1 VVKRLGGVA
10 AALMLSGCAAS
21 GPDLPPGPSD
31 RSGGF
36 LLRSVTLDERT
47 MPYIMYVPRAY
58 AADTSD
64 ARWPVIVFLHGSG
77 ECGTDGLRQ
86 LSQGLGQAI
95 QRQPERWPFVVLLPQ
110 LPSRDMQWSAYDDL
124 VMAMLGS
131 ARAELRLDDDRTYLT
146 GLSRGGAGTWS
157 IGAAHPGTWAALA
170 PICGY
175 GDPEASAPLLSR
187 MPVWCFHGDADDIVP
202 AAQSVAM
209 VEAIRAAARA
219 KGEADLTRLSIYPG
233 VNHGS
238 WDRAYAED
246 ELPGWLL
253 AQRRR

>member
-1 VVKRLGGVA
+1 MKLAGGVA
-10 AALMLSGCAAS
+10 AVVMLSGCASS
-21 GPDLPPGPSD
+21 GPRDAVDPGD
-31 RSGGF
+31 HTGGF
-36 LLRSVTLDERT
+36 LMRSVTIDERT
-47 MPYIMYVPRAY
+47 MPYVMYVPLAY
-58 AADTSD
+58 SADDSAAP
-64 ARWPVIVFLHGSG
+64 WPVIVFLHGSG

-124 VMAMLGS
+124 VMAMLES
-131 ARAELRLDDDRTYLT
+131 ARTELRLDDDRTYLT

-157 IGAAHPGTWAALA
+157 IGAAHPEMWAALA

-175 GDPEASAPLLSR
+175 GEPASTAPMLTR
-187 MPVWCFHGDADDIVP
+187 MPIWCFHGDADDIVP

-209 VEAIRAAARA
+209 VEAIRAATRSR
-219 KGEADLTRLSIYPG
+219 GEPDLTRLSIYPG

>member
-1 VVKRLGGVA
+1 MKRVGCVA
-10 AALMLSGCAAS
+10 AAVMLGGCTAS
-21 GPDLPPGPSD
+21 GPGERMDASD
-31 RSGGF
+31 DRGGF
-36 LLRSVTLDERT
+36 LMRSVTLDERT
-47 MPYIMYVPRAY
+47 MPYVMYVPRAY
-58 AADTSD
+58 RADTTD
-64 ARWPVIVFLHGSG
+64 ALWPVIVFLHGSG

-110 LPSRDMQWSAYDDL
+110 LPGRDLQWSAYDDL
-124 VMAMLGS
+124 VMAMLER

-157 IGAAHPGTWAALA
+157 LGAAHPRTWAALA
-170 PICGY
+170 PVCGY
-175 GDPEASAPLLSR
+175 GDPESVAPMLTGV
-187 MPVWCFHGDADDIVP
+187 PVWCFHGDADDIVP
-202 AAQSVAM
+202 ASQSVAM
-209 VEAIRAAARA
+209 VEAIRATARDQ
-219 KGEADLTRLSIYPG
+219 GDPDLARLSVYPG

-246 ELPGWLL
+246 GLPGWLL